1 MRTHWRAPDGGGNW
15 SCSCG
20 SSHGAVKI
28 QRNGSSRCANFP
40 GKSPVRTSA
49 LSMAA
54 RSKGGAAAPK
64 AGASSDS
71 WLSELKT
78 IRTRLQ
84 TLKVAPAP
92 AEDGGDSD
100 DEFALIMLHIEEA
113 PQAAATGTGIAN
125 RPATDADLL
134 TASVHRALAA
144 VRSSAAAALTVA
156 AEAFLWRDG
165 PRAWMA
171 VFADR
176 VQQEADTPARTPPS
190 FHQPSEW
197 KKIL

>member
-1 MRTHWRAPDGGGNW
+1 
-15 SCSCG
+15 
-20 SSHGAVKI
+20 
-28 QRNGSSRCANFP
+28 
-40 GKSPVRTSA
+40 
-49 LSMAA
+49 MAA
-54 RSKGGAAAPK
+54 RSKGWAAAPK
-64 AGASSDS
+64 VGTRSDT
-71 WLSELKT
+71 WLSELKS

-100 DEFALIMLHIEEA
+100 DEFALQEDVGTHAMRDGSRGLPGAAIIIHTKEA
-113 PQAAATGTGIAN
+113 PQQAAATGAGTATGS
-125 RPATDADLL
+125 ATDADLL

-144 VRSSAAAALTVA
+144 VRSSAAAALAVA

-171 VFADR
+171 VFADH

-190 FHQPSEW
+190 FHQP
-197 KKIL
+197 